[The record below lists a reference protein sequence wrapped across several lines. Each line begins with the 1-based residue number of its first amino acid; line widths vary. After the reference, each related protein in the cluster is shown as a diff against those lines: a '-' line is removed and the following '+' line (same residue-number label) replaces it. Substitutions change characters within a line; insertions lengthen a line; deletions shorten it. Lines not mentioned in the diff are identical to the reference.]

1 VATAAVA
8 LALTPS
14 EAWAKGGQ
22 WGPLEGKASSDSA
35 FSLFTASEVNV
46 MGVVGGLDVGRR
58 KEEVEGIPGLPSGKL
73 T

>member
-1 VATAAVA
+1 MATAAVA

-35 FSLFTASEVNV
+35 FSLHGKRSERD
-46 MGVVGGLDVGRR
+46 GGSLRAGCWVKKGGSGGYPR
-58 KEEVEGIPGLPSGKL
+58 IPSGKL